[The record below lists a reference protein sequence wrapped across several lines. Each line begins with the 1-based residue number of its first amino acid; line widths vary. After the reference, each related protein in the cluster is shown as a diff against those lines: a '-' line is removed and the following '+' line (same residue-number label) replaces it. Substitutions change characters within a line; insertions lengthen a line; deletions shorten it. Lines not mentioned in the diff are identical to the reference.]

1 MIFHLTFAVAV
12 FGAAFHLWRERG
24 QGLPASRVVEVCL
37 LYILCVKW
45 GFGGALI
52 SIPHIV
58 TPDLIADSIGWAPGS
73 PFQVE
78 LGFASLGTSILG
90 ILCIWFRGW
99 FWLAPIVSR
108 SVFLLGAAYVH
119 LQDILAHGNLA
130 PGNAGP
136 VLFYD
141 IVVPILAVGL
151 FVAYSRQGGTA
162 RAAFYEGESVR
173 PSSSDEAS
181 GD

>member
-1 MIFHLTFAVAV
+1 MGWHIVFAASVVGALIHLWSTRTAGLSSRRIVRV
-12 FGAAFHLWRERG
+12 SLLYVLCIQWGFGAALM
-24 QGLPASRVVEVCL
+24 
-37 LYILCVKW
+37 
-45 GFGGALI
+45 

-58 TPDLIADSIGWAPGS
+58 IPDQIAGMIGWEPGS

-78 LGFASLGTSILG
+78 LGFASLGTSLLG
-90 ILCIWFRGW
+90 ILSIWLRGW

-119 LQDILAHGNLA
+119 IEDILVHDNLS

-141 IVVPILAVGL
+141 IAVPILAIAL
-151 FVAYSRQGGTA
+151 FVTYWRQGGLERVA
-162 RAAFYEGESVR
+162 QRGAPDDLVED
-173 PSSSDEAS
+173 PSSDL
-181 GD
+181 